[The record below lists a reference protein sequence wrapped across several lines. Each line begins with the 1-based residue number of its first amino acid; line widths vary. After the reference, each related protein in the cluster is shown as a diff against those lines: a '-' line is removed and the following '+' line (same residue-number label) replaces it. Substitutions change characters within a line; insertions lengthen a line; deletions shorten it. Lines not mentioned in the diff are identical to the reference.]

1 MIKNTMTIIPA
12 EAKEIFRWHAYSVL
26 QRQQKL
32 LDGSIKA
39 FDQVKRDD
47 TVQVIALKDDKVI
60 LSNEIQPHVGRRVGL
75 FGGHVEPG
83 EDPLTAAKRELY
95 EEAGFH
101 SDRWEKLNTYSY
113 KFGIDRNVHYYIARD
128 CQQVSQPAR
137 EPGEQVELY
146 PISYHEF
153 IDFIYAELFE
163 HIDLFP
169 FIRIMIDRKKAH
181 AFIKFLQG
189 DDKA

>member
-1 MIKNTMTIIPA
+1 MTTIPA
-12 EAKEIFRWHAYSVL
+12 EAKEIFRWHAYTVF

-47 TVQVIALKDDKVI
+47 TVQVIALKDGKIV
-60 LSNEIQPHVGRRVGL
+60 LSNELQPYVGPRVWL
-75 FGGHVEPG
+75 FGWHVEPG
-83 EDPLTAAKRELY
+83 EDPLNAAKRELY

-101 SDRWEKLNTYSY
+101 SDHREKLNTYSY
-113 KFGIDRNVHYYIARD
+113 KFGIDWHVHYYIARD
-128 CQQVSQPAR
+128 CRQISEPAR